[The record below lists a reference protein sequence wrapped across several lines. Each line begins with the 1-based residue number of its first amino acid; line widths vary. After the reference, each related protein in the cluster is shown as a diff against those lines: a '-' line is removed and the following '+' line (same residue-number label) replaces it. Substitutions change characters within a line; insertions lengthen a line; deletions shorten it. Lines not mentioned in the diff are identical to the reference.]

1 MRAAWRRKHAAGPPT
16 GAPLPSTRPAPVH
29 PPRWTGTGDEVHR
42 RPPHKARSLRR
53 PPALHGTAHVAS
65 PAPWHVRQEAGP
77 RSGPSQEFRLISPRP
92 FSPSPLPALKSFPAA
107 FTTSA
112 APAEALHFATKQ
124 LKTRDLP
131 ANRARL
137 PTAWRPRTR
146 PGRRAGPPPGGAGRA
161 LLEKRALMSVL
172 ARARPLTFASFTM
185 MAAYD
190 GGVCGERVAQTSPE
204 EPKHRRWR
212 PLIPERVRL
221 AAS

>member
-1 MRAAWRRKHAAGPPT
+1 MRQGLLLEPRSRPPT
-16 GAPLPSTRPAPVH
+16 PLDPDRRRGAPPPSQGQV
-29 PPRWTGTGDEVHR
+29 PPQ
-42 RPPHKARSLRR
+42 A
-53 PPALHGTAHVAS
+53 AHGAAHVAS
-65 PAPWHVRQEAGP
+65 PAPRHVRQEAGP

-92 FSPSPLPALKSFPAA
+92 CSPSPLSAPKSFPAA
-107 FTTSA
+107 FTTRA

-146 PGRRAGPPPGGAGRA
+146 PGRRAGPPPGGAARA

>member
-1 MRAAWRRKHAAGPPT
+1 MRQGLLPEPRSHPPT
-16 GAPLPSTRPAPVH
+16 PLDRERRRGAPP
-29 PPRWTGTGDEVHR
+29 
-42 RPPHKARSLRR
+42 PPHKARSFRR
-53 PPALHGTAHVAS
+53 PPAPHGTAHVAN
-65 PAPWHVRQEAGP
+65 PAPPHVRQEAGT

-92 FSPSPLPALKSFPAA
+92 FSPSPLSALKSFPAA

-146 PGRRAGPPPGGAGRA
+146 PGRRAGPPPGGAARA
-161 LLEKRALMSVL
+161 LLEKRALMSML

-190 GGVCGERVAQTSPE
+190 GGVCGKWCRRAQRNLSTVDGG
-204 EPKHRRWR
+204 R
-212 PLIPERVRL
+212 
-221 AAS
+221 